1 MRKPEELC
9 SIITT
14 WNETHPNRK
23 DQPTLY
29 FVIDRLLQNIVDAL
43 NFEVFEDNAQIR
55 KFKCANFPLIG
66 ELELKKKTNNLFLLF
81 DLNPYSLVID
91 GEKRS
96 REYTITAFKDDY
108 KNRVAEFVFLH
119 LDELKS
125 HLMLLHKSFLHTT
138 LESFYTKEVS
148 TQFVLDFNESYNKYE
163 NFLNSV
169 HSLSSDTLGTE
180 FITNSVYGLHKY
192 YKSIPMLNFE
202 HCSSQETH
210 GDSAV
215 GKVITSLK
223 VCPVIWQLKHKKCFD
238 NIFYFVKDNRKDL
251 FREYSLRDLV
261 NRNADIYG
269 KEYRYNAFVDTLI
282 LNKNTFKFIFPDK
295 QFPDWCLMWALCS
308 VYITEDI
315 SDGHILFIQSQ
326 DDINGLKN
334 AICIDKENKYY
345 FVNSTSDSIIAF
357 DVTLEGRGELISV
370 TDKISTGSIYFNHAS
385 DSWLTSEKIIVETFI
400 TFPDGKSESLLKTD
414 DPFYQLVPCVTYLYY
429 HAKRLEEIL
438 ENKLK
443 QLKNTPCVIMT
454 TISNPEHNKDIGKY
468 IGVSKTFF
476 DKNDDKNYLT
486 STIIKDNI
494 KSSFLQHINV
504 MKNKHRDCLLETPNK
519 SLYDISLD
527 TLFCAYGSLYNDIKK
542 EIQLRRKELN
552 LEIEEHIRLTMYFGK
567 KDKLN
572 HRNTLLMSILINVY
586 FLMEDRVV
594 DEIIISDSQ
603 QKYQM
608 DTKLLQSVTESMKKF
623 GAENNFEFSYDIE
636 VL

>member
-9 SIITT
+9 SIVTT

-43 NFEVFEDNAQIR
+43 RFEVFEDNAQIR

-81 DLNPYSLVID
+81 DLNPYSIVID

-125 HLMLLHKSFLHTT
+125 HLEFLYKSFLRTT

-163 NFLNSV
+163 QFLNTV
-169 HSLSSDTLGTE
+169 HYLSSNVLGTE
-180 FITNSVYGLHKY
+180 FFNNSVYGLYKY
-192 YKSIPMLNFE
+192 CKSVPRLIYKYDQIPEKDDTQAL
-202 HCSSQETH
+202 
-210 GDSAV
+210 
-215 GKVITSLK
+215 GKIEVKLDI
-223 VCPVIWQLKHKKCFD
+223 VPVACHPENKKCFD
-238 NIFYFVKDNRKDL
+238 AIFSFIKENKRDSFK
-251 FREYSLRDLV
+251 EYSLRDLI
-261 NRNADIYG
+261 NRNAPIYE
-269 KEYRYNAFVDTLI
+269 KKSCCVSLVDTLI
-282 LNKNTFKFIFPDK
+282 LNKNTFKFIFPEN

-326 DDINGLKN
+326 DDVNGVKN
-334 AICIDKENKYY
+334 AICIDKENNRY
-345 FVNSTSDSIIAF
+345 FVNNTSDSIIAF
-357 DVTLEGRGELISV
+357 DVPLKDKGELISV
-370 TDKISTGSIYFNHAS
+370 TDKISTGSIYFNHES
-385 DSWLTSEKIIVETFI
+385 DSWLTSEKIIVKTSIMFS
-400 TFPDGKSESLLKTD
+400 DGKSESLLKTD
-414 DPFYQLVPCVTYLYY
+414 DPFYQLVPHVTYLYY
-429 HAKRLEEIL
+429 HAKKLEEIL

-443 QLKNTPCVIMT
+443 QLKNTPCLIMT
-454 TISNPEHNKDIGKY
+454 TMSNPEHNKDTGKY
-468 IGVSKTFF
+468 IGVSKTFVDQYSDF
-476 DKNDDKNYLT
+476 SLT
-486 STIIKDNI
+486 PIKDDI
-494 KSSFLQHINV
+494 HSSFLIHINSL
-504 MKNKHRDCLLETPNK
+504 KNKHRDCLLNNPDKT
-519 SLYDISLD
+519 LYDISPD
-527 TLFCAYGSLYNDIKK
+527 TLFCAYGSIYNDIKK
-542 EIQLRRKELN
+542 DIQIKRKELN
-552 LEIEEHIRLTMYFGK
+552 LEIEDHIRLTMYFGK
-567 KDKLN
+567 QDKLN
-572 HRNTLLMSILINVY
+572 HRNTLLMSTLLNIY
-586 FLMEDRVV
+586 FLMKDRVV

-608 DTKLLQSVTESMKKF
+608 DTRLLESVTESMRKF
-623 GAENNFEFSYDIE
+623 GAENEFEFSYDIE